1 MISDQADLVSD
12 VRARQ
17 STASEPASDLPTSTR
32 QLVLS
37 LAHLIL
43 VGSVLW
49 GVAAA
54 ASLAQ
59 SF

>member
-1 MISDQADLVSD
+1 MNSDQADLVSD
-12 VRARQ
+12 GRARQ
-17 STASEPASDLPTSTR
+17 STASEPASDLPTSAR
-32 QLVLS
+32 QLVRS
-37 LAHLIL
+37 LAHLML
-43 VGSVLW
+43 AGSVLW

>member
-1 MISDQADLVSD
+1 MNSDQADLVSD

-17 STASEPASDLPTSTR
+17 STASDLPTSAR

-37 LAHLIL
+37 LAHLML